1 MELEACHLSVGELF
15 FHRSGTCMETDERTR
30 GAGHVFGIHG
40 GLSKLKQSR
49 MTNMMKGGGCS
60 PKNLGEI
67 SNVRKFV
74 SIPFAKSTFSKQ
86 ASRQEDSVPL
96 V

>member
-1 MELEACHLSVGELF
+1 
-15 FHRSGTCMETDERTR
+15 METDERTR